1 MIINIKNLLFEQNFN
16 MKKLLITILFS
27 SIFIAAQAQEYD
39 ITKFGVKADSTIIQT
54 KVIQKV
60 IDLAAAKGGGV
71 IVIPKGTFL
80 SGALFFKKKTKLLLL
95 AGAVLK
101 GSDEIVN
108 YPLIPSRMEGKS
120 LKYFAALVN
129 AYQVNDFSISGPGTI
144 NGNGLKFWK
153 TFWSHRDSL
162 RKVGKESTNLEV
174 SRPRLIFIWGSDNVK
189 IQNVKLRNAGF
200 WTTHF
205 YKCNNILVEN
215 TDIRSPY
222 KPVPAPSTDGID
234 LDVCKKVKIIN
245 CYISVNDDA
254 IAIKG
259 GKGPTAHQ
267 LPENGS
273 VEDVLIENCTFGPA
287 HAALTLGSECINAK
301 NITMRN
307 CIMDNNCPIL
317 NLKMRGDTFQIYE
330 QITIENI
337 TGKCGSVI
345 SLNPWKQFFDLA
357 GSVEKPFGT
366 IRNITMKNIKV
377 ESTKFGEMNGNPL
390 DKLTNFT
397 FQDIQVITKNAV
409 LKNIYN
415 DVKLENVMVN
425 GAPLVVSK

>member
-1 MIINIKNLLFEQNFN
+1 
-16 MKKLLITILFS
+16 MKYLIAVILF
-27 SIFIAAQAQEYD
+27 ITALKLNAQEYD
-39 ITKFGVKADSTIIQT
+39 ITKFGVKADSNIVQT
-54 KVIQKV
+54 KAIQKV
-60 IDLAAAKGGGV
+60 IDLAASRGGGK

-80 SGALFFKKKTKLLLL
+80 TGALFFKKKTKLVLKE
-95 AGAVLK
+95 GAVLK
-101 GSDEIVN
+101 GSDDIKN
-108 YPLIPSRMEGKS
+108 YPFIPSRMEGRS
-120 LKYFAALVN
+120 LKYFAAVVN
-129 AYQVNDFSISGPGTI
+129 AYQVNDFSIEGPGTI

-162 RKVGKESTNLEV
+162 RKIGKESTNLEV

-189 IQNVKLRNAGF
+189 IQNIKLRNAGF

-222 KPVPAPSTDGID
+222 QPVPAPSTDGID
-234 LDVCKKVKIIN
+234 LDVCKNVVIRN

-267 LPENGS
+267 LPENGT
-273 VEDVLIENCTFGPA
+273 VEDVLIENCTFGNS
-287 HAALTLGSECINAK
+287 HAVLTLGSECVHAN
-301 NITMRN
+301 NIILRN
-307 CIMDNNCPIL
+307 CVMENNCPIL

-330 QITIENI
+330 NITIDNI

-357 GSVEKPFGT
+357 GSTEQPFGT
-366 IRNITMKNIKV
+366 IRNIKMSNIKV
-377 ESTKFGEMNGNPL
+377 EANKFGEMNGNPL
-390 DKLTNFT
+390 DKLSGFT
-397 FQDIQVITKNAV
+397 FQNLQITTKNPV
-409 LKNIYN
+409 LKNKYD
-415 DVKLENVMVN
+415 DVKYENVIVN
-425 GAPLVVSK
+425 GEPLVVKK

>member
-1 MIINIKNLLFEQNFN
+1 
-16 MKKLLITILFS
+16 MKYLITVILF
-27 SIFIAAQAQEYD
+27 ITALKLNAQEYD
-39 ITKFGVKADSTIIQT
+39 ITKFGVKADSSIIQT
-54 KVIQKV
+54 KAIQKV
-60 IDLAAAKGGGV
+60 IDRAASRGGGK

-80 SGALFFKKKTKLLLL
+80 TGALFFKKKTKLVLKE
-95 AGAVLK
+95 GAVLK
-101 GSDEIVN
+101 GSDDIKN
-108 YPLIPSRMEGKS
+108 YPFIPSRMEGRS

-129 AYQVNDFSISGPGTI
+129 AYQVNDFSIEGPGTI

-162 RKVGKESTNLEV
+162 RKIGKESTNLEV

-189 IQNVKLRNAGF
+189 IQNIKLHNAGF

-205 YKCNNILVEN
+205 YKCNNVLVEN

-222 KPVPAPSTDGID
+222 QPVPAPSTDGID
-234 LDVCKKVKIIN
+234 LDVCKNVVIRN

-267 LPENGS
+267 LPENGT
-273 VEDVLIENCTFGPA
+273 VEDVLIENCTFGNS
-287 HAALTLGSECINAK
+287 HAVLTLGSECVHAN
-301 NITMRN
+301 NIILRN
-307 CIMDNNCPIL
+307 CVMENNCPIL

-330 QITIENI
+330 NITIDNI

-357 GSVEKPFGT
+357 GSTEQPFGT
-366 IRNITMKNIKV
+366 IRNIKMSNIKV
-377 ESTKFGEMNGNPL
+377 EANKFGEMNGNPL
-390 DKLTNFT
+390 DKLSGFA
-397 FQDIQVITKNAV
+397 FQNLQITTKNPV
-409 LKNIYN
+409 LKNKYD
-415 DVKLENVMVN
+415 DVKYENVIVN
-425 GAPLVVSK
+425 GEPLVVKK

>member
-1 MIINIKNLLFEQNFN
+1 
-16 MKKLLITILFS
+16 MKYLIAVILLITALKLN
-27 SIFIAAQAQEYD
+27 AQEYD
-39 ITKFGVKADSTIIQT
+39 ITKFGVKADSNIVQT
-54 KVIQKV
+54 KAIQKV
-60 IDLAAAKGGGV
+60 IDRAASRGGGK

-80 SGALFFKKKTKLLLL
+80 TGALFFKKKTKLVLKE
-95 AGAVLK
+95 GAVLK
-101 GSDEIVN
+101 GSDDIKN
-108 YPLIPSRMEGKS
+108 YPFIPSRMEGRS
-120 LKYFAALVN
+120 LKYFAAVVN
-129 AYQVNDFSISGPGTI
+129 AYQVNNFSIEGPGTI

-162 RKVGKESTNLEV
+162 RKIGKESTNLEV

-189 IQNVKLRNAGF
+189 IQNIKLRNAGF

-222 KPVPAPSTDGID
+222 QPVPAPSTDGID
-234 LDVCKKVKIIN
+234 LDVCKNVVIRN

-267 LPENGS
+267 LPENGT
-273 VEDVLIENCTFGPA
+273 VEDVLIENCTFGNS
-287 HAALTLGSECINAK
+287 HAVLTLGSECVHAN
-301 NITMRN
+301 NIILRN
-307 CIMDNNCPIL
+307 CVMENNCPIL

-330 QITIENI
+330 NITIDNI

-357 GSVEKPFGT
+357 GSTEQPFGT
-366 IRNITMKNIKV
+366 IRNIKMSNIKV
-377 ESTKFGEMNGNPL
+377 EANKFGEMNGNPL
-390 DKLTNFT
+390 DELSGFT
-397 FQDIQVITKNAV
+397 FQNLQITTKNPV
-409 LKNIYN
+409 LKNKYD
-415 DVKLENVMVN
+415 DVKYENVIVN
-425 GAPLVVSK
+425 GEPLVVKK

>member
-1 MIINIKNLLFEQNFN
+1 
-16 MKKLLITILFS
+16 MKYLIAVILLITALKLN
-27 SIFIAAQAQEYD
+27 AQEYD
-39 ITKFGVKADSTIIQT
+39 ITKFGVKADSNIVQT
-54 KVIQKV
+54 KAIQKV
-60 IDLAAAKGGGV
+60 IDRAASRGGGK

-80 SGALFFKKKTKLLLL
+80 TGALFFKKKTKLVLKE
-95 AGAVLK
+95 GAVLK
-101 GSDEIVN
+101 GSDDIKN
-108 YPLIPSRMEGKS
+108 YPFIPSRMEGRS
-120 LKYFAALVN
+120 LKYFAAVVN
-129 AYQVNDFSISGPGTI
+129 AYQVNNFSIEGPGTI

-162 RKVGKESTNLEV
+162 RKIGKESTNLEV

-189 IQNVKLRNAGF
+189 IQNIKLRNAGF

-222 KPVPAPSTDGID
+222 QPVPAPSTDGID
-234 LDVCKKVKIIN
+234 LDVCKNVVIRN

-267 LPENGS
+267 LPENGT
-273 VEDVLIENCTFGPA
+273 VEDVLIENCTFGNS
-287 HAALTLGSECINAK
+287 HAVLTLGSECVHAN
-301 NITMRN
+301 NIILRN
-307 CIMDNNCPIL
+307 CVMENNCPIL

-330 QITIENI
+330 NITIDNI

-357 GSVEKPFGT
+357 GSTEQPFGT
-366 IRNITMKNIKV
+366 IRNVKMSNIKV
-377 ESTKFGEMNGNPL
+377 EANKFGEMNGNPL
-390 DKLTNFT
+390 DKLSGFA
-397 FQDIQVITKNAV
+397 FQNLQITTKNPV
-409 LKNIYN
+409 LKNKYD
-415 DVKLENVMVN
+415 DVKYENVIVN
-425 GAPLVVSK
+425 GEPLVVKK

>member
-1 MIINIKNLLFEQNFN
+1 
-16 MKKLLITILFS
+16 MKYLIAVILF
-27 SIFIAAQAQEYD
+27 ITALKLNAQEYD
-39 ITKFGVKADSTIIQT
+39 ITKFGVKADSNIVQT
-54 KVIQKV
+54 KAIQKV
-60 IDLAAAKGGGV
+60 IDRAASRGGGK

-80 SGALFFKKKTKLLLL
+80 TGALFFKKKTKLVLKE
-95 AGAVLK
+95 GAVLK
-101 GSDEIVN
+101 GSDDIKN
-108 YPLIPSRMEGKS
+108 YPFIPSRMEGRS
-120 LKYFAALVN
+120 LKYFAAVVN
-129 AYQVNDFSISGPGTI
+129 AYQVNDFSIEGPGTI

-162 RKVGKESTNLEV
+162 RKIGKESTNLEV

-189 IQNVKLRNAGF
+189 IQNIKLRNAGF

-222 KPVPAPSTDGID
+222 QPVPAPSTDGID
-234 LDVCKKVKIIN
+234 LDVCKNVVIRN

-267 LPENGS
+267 LPENGT
-273 VEDVLIENCTFGPA
+273 VEDVLIENCTFGNS
-287 HAALTLGSECINAK
+287 HAVLTLGSECVHAN
-301 NITMRN
+301 NIILRN
-307 CIMDNNCPIL
+307 CVMENNCPIL

-330 QITIENI
+330 NITIDNI

-357 GSVEKPFGT
+357 GSTEQPFGT
-366 IRNITMKNIKV
+366 IRNIKMSNIKV
-377 ESTKFGEMNGNPL
+377 EANKFGEMNGNPL
-390 DKLTNFT
+390 DKLSGFT
-397 FQDIQVITKNAV
+397 FQNLQITTNNPV
-409 LKNIYN
+409 LKNKYD
-415 DVKLENVMVN
+415 DVKYENVIVN
-425 GAPLVVSK
+425 GEPLVVKK

>member
-1 MIINIKNLLFEQNFN
+1 
-16 MKKLLITILFS
+16 MKYLIAVILF
-27 SIFIAAQAQEYD
+27 ITALKLNAQEYD
-39 ITKFGVKADSTIIQT
+39 ITKFGVKADSNIVQT
-54 KVIQKV
+54 KAIQKV
-60 IDLAAAKGGGV
+60 IDRAASRGGGK

-80 SGALFFKKKTKLLLL
+80 TGALFFKKKTKLVLKE
-95 AGAVLK
+95 GAVLK
-101 GSDEIVN
+101 GSDDINN
-108 YPLIPSRMEGKS
+108 YPFIPSRMEGRS
-120 LKYFAALVN
+120 LKYFAAVVN
-129 AYQVNDFSISGPGTI
+129 AYQVNNFSIEGPGTI

-162 RKVGKESTNLEV
+162 RKIGKESTNLEV

-189 IQNVKLRNAGF
+189 IQNIKLRNAGF

-222 KPVPAPSTDGID
+222 QPVPAPSTDGID
-234 LDVCKKVKIIN
+234 LDVCKNVVIRN

-267 LPENGS
+267 LPENGT
-273 VEDVLIENCTFGPA
+273 VEDVLIENCTFGNS
-287 HAALTLGSECINAK
+287 HAVLTLGSECVHAN
-301 NITMRN
+301 NIILRN
-307 CIMDNNCPIL
+307 CVMENNCPIL

-330 QITIENI
+330 NITIDNI

-357 GSVEKPFGT
+357 GSTEQPFGT
-366 IRNITMKNIKV
+366 IRNIKMSNIKV
-377 ESTKFGEMNGNPL
+377 EANKFGEMNGNPL
-390 DKLTNFT
+390 DELSGFT
-397 FQDIQVITKNAV
+397 FQNLQITTKNPV
-409 LKNIYN
+409 LKNKYD
-415 DVKLENVMVN
+415 DVKYENVIVN
-425 GAPLVVSK
+425 GEPLVVKK

>member
-1 MIINIKNLLFEQNFN
+1 
-16 MKKLLITILFS
+16 MKYLIAVILLITALKLN
-27 SIFIAAQAQEYD
+27 AQEYD
-39 ITKFGVKADSTIIQT
+39 ITKFGVKADSNIVQT
-54 KVIQKV
+54 KAIQKI
-60 IDLAAAKGGGV
+60 IDRAALRGGGK

-80 SGALFFKKKTKLLLL
+80 TGALFFKKKTKLVLKE
-95 AGAVLK
+95 GAVLK
-101 GSDEIVN
+101 GSDDINN
-108 YPLIPSRMEGKS
+108 YPFIPSRMEGRS

-129 AYQVNDFSISGPGTI
+129 AYQVNDFSIEGPGTI

-162 RKVGKESTNLEV
+162 RKIGKESTNLEV

-189 IQNVKLRNAGF
+189 IQNIKLRNAGF

-222 KPVPAPSTDGID
+222 QPVPAPSTDGID
-234 LDVCKKVKIIN
+234 LDVCKNVVIRN

-267 LPENGS
+267 LPENGT
-273 VEDVLIENCTFGPA
+273 VEDVLIENCTFGNS
-287 HAALTLGSECINAK
+287 HAVLTLGSECVHAN
-301 NITMRN
+301 NITLRN
-307 CIMDNNCPIL
+307 CVMENNCPIL
-317 NLKMRGDTFQIYE
+317 NLKMRGDTFQVYE
-330 QITIENI
+330 NITIDNI

-357 GSVEKPFGT
+357 GSTEQPFGT
-366 IRNITMKNIKV
+366 IRDIKMSNIKV
-377 ESTKFGEMNGNPL
+377 EANKFGEMNGNPL
-390 DKLTNFT
+390 DKLSGFT
-397 FQDIQVITKNAV
+397 FQNLQITTKNPV
-409 LKNIYN
+409 LKNKYD
-415 DVKLENVMVN
+415 DVKYENVIVN
-425 GAPLVVSK
+425 GEPLVVKK